1 MAGAIQQPL
10 MEVAQDDNGPTVLA
24 PKMDEVVCAHNFF
37 RRKGTKPILQ
47 ATVQALS
54 LRRMGKNWRSAVP
67 ISSGVQ
73 LGRVPATSAYFV
85 EMDPLKINN

>member
-1 MAGAIQQPL
+1 VAGAIQQPL
-10 MEVAQDDNGPTVLA
+10 MEVAQDDNGPTVPA

-47 ATVQALS
+47 ATVQALR
-54 LRRMGKNWRSAVP
+54 LPLIRRRMGKNWRSAAT

-73 LGRVPATSAYFV
+73 LATSAYFV